1 MYALFLACASTAH
14 GLGDVF
20 NRFVGAHGFG
30 KYLRN
35 GAFISGVVALVG
47 YTLGVWLWGINGA
60 IATRIAF
67 ALTYMGLM
75 VYYYNKVRRNING

>member
-1 MYALFLACASTAH
+1 MAFASTAH

-35 GAFISGVVALVG
+35 GAFISGGVAFIG

-60 IATRIAF
+60 ITTRIAF
-67 ALTYMGLM
+67 AVTYMALM
-75 VYYYNKVRRNING
+75 ILYYNKVRRKTHE